1 VRRLAAALA
10 CTALCG
16 AAQAVVILDSTWA
29 ANGGSEADPA
39 SGFGAHIALA
49 NRPQFDAAV
58 SFSADGEVFGAC
70 SGTWIGNFDGAGY
83 VLTAGH
89 CFEDGAGADA
99 YVYRAHGGGLYQ
111 GTEIFVHPRWN
122 GDLDTRTGY
131 DLAIVRLDRDVEDAG
146 PQPFLYAGNAEL
158 GRIGVMVG
166 FGSRGIGSVGEED
179 RFYAITGQASE
190 KAAAEGRI
198 DEVTEAARP
207 FPKKRKA
214 DAGNYLAVFMPDE
227 DGSFENPHGG
237 PARPATPMIGLLG
250 SGDSGGGLWIP
261 LGGSEWAVAGIASNG
276 GGNAEYGQSSW
287 FARVSQHR
295 DWITSMMPAAAFAE

>member
-1 VRRLAAALA
+1 MRSSVVALA
-10 CTALCG
+10 SLFLCG

-29 ANGGSEADPA
+29 AHGGTEENPA
-39 SGFGAHIALA
+39 AGFGAHIALA
-49 NRPQFDAAV
+49 NQPQFDAAV
-58 SFSADGEVFGAC
+58 SFSTDGEAFGAC

-89 CFEDGAGADA
+89 CFEAGAGADA
-99 YVYRAHGGGLYQ
+99 YVYRTQGGGLYR
-111 GTEIFVHPRWN
+111 GTELFVHPRWN

-131 DLAIVRLDRDVEDAG
+131 DLTIVRLDRPVFDAG
-146 PQPFLYAGNAEL
+146 PQPFLYAGTGEL

-166 FGSRGIGSVGEED
+166 FGSRGIGSVGED
-179 RFYAITGQASE
+179 DLFYEVADQASE
-190 KAAAEGRI
+190 KAAAEARI
-198 DEVTEAARP
+198 DEVTEAVEP
-207 FPKKRKA
+207 FPRKRKA

-227 DGSFENPHGG
+227 EGSFENPYGG

-261 LGGSEWAVAGIASNG
+261 VGGGEWAIAGIASNG

-287 FARVSQHR
+287 FARVSLHR
-295 DWITSMMPAAAFAE
+295 DWIAGIVPAAAFAQ